1 METILLSST
10 HSSNSGSLTGLL
22 SLHYINIRDTF
33 KRKTNY
39 FALFTV
45 PAFKISVLA
54 RKFTKKN
61 AYRINYA

>member
-22 SLHYINIRDTF
+22 LHYINIRDMI
-33 KRKTNY
+33 KRKTNSC

-45 PAFKISVLA
+45 PVFKINVLA
-54 RKFTKKN
+54 RKFTKKC
-61 AYRINYA
+61 IQV